1 MRQKSGLKRS
11 AAEVV
16 KKILLIDD
24 NPDIALFTALQQEGY
39 EVVTC
44 DSPQKAWGL
53 VYPFRPHA
61 IIVHLHRPTARGV
74 AILQE
79 CRALAEGAPV
89 IVATSVPGYETVVK
103 ALEEGAT
110 AFLFL
115 PTKPPAIRRV
125 LDGLGSSANE

>member
-1 MRQKSGLKRS
+1 MQQQSGFKRNV
-11 AAEVV
+11 AEVR

-24 NPDIALFTALQQEGY
+24 DSDIALFAALQQEGY
-39 EVVTC
+39 EVVTSN
-44 DSPQKAWGL
+44 SPQKAWDL
-53 VYPFRPHA
+53 VYPLRPHA
-61 IIVHLHRPTARGV
+61 IIVHLHHPTARDV

-89 IVATSVPGYETVVK
+89 IVATAAPGYETIVK

-115 PTKPPAIRRV
+115 PIKPRAIRRV
-125 LDGLGSSANE
+125 LDGLAPPAGE